1 MSGYLI
7 GKIEITLHFELTVH
21 CQNGGFMITFN
32 ISKNNSNKQILA
44 VISELYPYIP
54 YTTLQKLLRKKD
66 IKVNGIRI
74 SDNVKTYEND
84 TVEIYYDYNI
94 KIIYEDENILITYKP
109 VQLEVISPNTNTIS
123 LHNLVSKYLENSF
136 CYPCH
141 RIDRNTTGLVLFAK
155 NEKALSIL
163 EEKISKNEITKIYR
177 CTILGKMP
185 KPEDTLIDY
194 LFKDSKKSIV
204 YISSTKKTGYSEI
217 ITKYKTV
224 SSGKETSVLEVELI
238 TGKTH
243 QIRAH
248 LAFKGHPIIGD
259 GKYGNNEINKK
270 YKKKFQELTA
280 FKLKFNFKTDANILN
295 YLNGKEISLEQ

>member
-1 MSGYLI
+1 MI
-7 GKIEITLHFELTVH
+7 NFTITKSE
-21 CQNGGFMITFN
+21 
-32 ISKNNSNKQILA
+32 SNKPVLN
-44 VISELYPYIP
+44 VISELYPYIS
-54 YTTLQKLLRKKD
+54 YTTFQKLLRKKD

-74 SDNVKTYEND
+74 SDNIKTTLND
-84 TVEIYYDYNI
+84 TIEIYYNYSL
-94 KIIYEDENILITYKP
+94 KILYEDENIIIVYKP
-109 VQLEVISPNTNTIS
+109 VQLEVIDDNSTC
-123 LHNLVSKYLENSF
+123 LHTFVSNYLNNNF

-155 NEKALSIL
+155 NEEALSIL
-163 EEKISKNEITKIYR
+163 EEKIKNNELTKIYR

-185 KPEDTLIDY
+185 KEQDTLKDY
-194 LFKDSKKSIV
+194 LFKDSKKSMV
-204 YISSTKKTGYSEI
+204 YISNTKKTGYSEI
-217 ITKYKTV
+217 ITKYKTI
-224 SSGKETSVLEVELI
+224 STTKETSLLEVELV

-280 FKLKFNFKTDANILN
+280 FKLIFSFKTDAGILN
-295 YLNGKEISLEQ
+295 YLKNKEIVLEN